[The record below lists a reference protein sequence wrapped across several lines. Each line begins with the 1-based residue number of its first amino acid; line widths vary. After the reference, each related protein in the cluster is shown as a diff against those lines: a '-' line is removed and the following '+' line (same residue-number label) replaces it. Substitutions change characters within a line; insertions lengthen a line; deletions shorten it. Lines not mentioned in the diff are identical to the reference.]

1 MKMDEAIKPTTDSA
15 ESGNRPTERRGAMQA
30 MRGPRR
36 RVFKPNATYVCN
48 REGLII
54 NGEVYSLGD
63 RINPRELSLARLRTM
78 FDAGFI
84 EPL

>member
-1 MKMDEAIKPTTDSA
+1 MNMDEAIDSTTDSA
-15 ESGNRPTERRGAMQA
+15 ESGNRPAERRSAVQA
-30 MRGPRR
+30 MRGPRQ
-36 RVFKPNATYVCN
+36 RVFKPNATYICN

-54 NGEVYSLGD
+54 NGEVYSIGD

>member
-1 MKMDEAIKPTTDSA
+1 MDEVSNVIDDNVGSLDHPS
-15 ESGNRPTERRGAMQA
+15 ERRSSRTVQGI
-30 MRGPRR
+30 RKPRQ
-36 RVFKPNATYVCN
+36 RVFKPNVTYICN
-48 REGLII
+48 KEGLII
-54 NGEVYSLGD
+54 NGEVYGIGD